1 MAQQDMLHAF
11 THEESN
17 EGPSLF
23 MYPKGQFK
31 DPIWVV
37 KNSPGYIGNLK
48 LDASDPMNPEKNSL
62 VKDIYNFTSQDHG
75 EQNQNRFVVR
85 ADPKTPLVFGPMC
98 MTQIAMLDGVGNW
111 DPNEVM
117 GWSLPEKNDIHKAKY
132 SFLCSPMA
140 FDPSLV
146 EPGHPHHFNK
156 YFVQAQKFSELM
168 TRFGAAWIAKDAAM
182 TSNVRN
188 QMLEFHKS
196 ANLPCPDSKVIDKL
210 ISGCN
215 TIVKC
220 PKDEDEKTK
229 KPRLREGGEYIGLG
243 KKMWFKPSL
252 DQKNKKGGRKR
263 NYWNNNGSPPKKQA
277 VENGTNAPVAAS
289 PEKKEE
295 EQKTDNKWVMNNA
308 PIYKIITEKR
318 GGRMVFVEQR
328 MTPDEVRAIK
338 RYDVGIP
345 RFTLKLSPDAKNPK
359 DGTIASFS
367 WVHDLHSVV
376 WLGAGVVGDPYAVK
390 NREIAE
396 VPSEYM
402 EAFNEKLEA
411 AKKTV
416 ADMQIEPSDLAS
428 PEELQ
433 KLAQG
438 DLHEDPVVVSA
449 DIDDDE

>member
-11 THEESN
+11 THGESN

-31 DPIWVV
+31 DPIWIV

-48 LDASDPMNPEKNSL
+48 LDPSDPMNPEKNSL
-62 VKDIYNFTSQDHG
+62 VKDIFNFTSQDHG
-75 EQNQNRFVVR
+75 EHNHNRFVTR
-85 ADPKTPLVFGPMC
+85 AAPKTPLAFGPMC

-117 GWSLPEKNDIHKAKY
+117 GWSQPEKNDIHKAKY

-146 EPGHPHHFNK
+146 EPGHPHEFNK
-156 YFVQAQKFSELM
+156 YFVEAQRFSQLM
-168 TRFGAAWIAKDAAM
+168 TRFGAAWIVKDAEI
-182 TSNVRN
+182 TSNVRD
-188 QMLEFHKS
+188 QVLSFHKE
-196 ANLPCPDSKVIDKL
+196 ANIPCPESKIIDKL

-220 PKDEDEKTK
+220 PKVEDEKTK
-229 KPRLREGGEYIGLG
+229 KLTLREGGDYIALG
-243 KKMWFKPSL
+243 KAMWFKPTL
-252 DQKNKKGGRKR
+252 NDKNKKGGRKR
-263 NYWNNNGSPPKKQA
+263 TQGNNNNGSAPKKQA
-277 VENGTNAPVAAS
+277 VENGTNAPVPA
-289 PEKKEE
+289 EKKEE
-295 EQKTDNKWVMNNA
+295 EKKDDNKWIMNNA

-345 RFTLKLSPDAKNPK
+345 RFTLKLSPDAKNPSNN
-359 DGTIASFS
+359 TIASFS
-367 WVHDLHSVV
+367 WVHNLHSVI
-376 WLGAGVVGDPYAVK
+376 WLGTGAIGDPYAVK

-396 VPSEYM
+396 VPPEYM
-402 EAFNEKLEA
+402 EAFNQKLED

-416 ADMQIEPSDLAS
+416 ADMQIEPEDLAS

-433 KLAQG
+433 KMAQSS
-438 DLHEDPVVVSA
+438 LQEEPVVISA
-449 DIDDDE
+449 EIDDDE